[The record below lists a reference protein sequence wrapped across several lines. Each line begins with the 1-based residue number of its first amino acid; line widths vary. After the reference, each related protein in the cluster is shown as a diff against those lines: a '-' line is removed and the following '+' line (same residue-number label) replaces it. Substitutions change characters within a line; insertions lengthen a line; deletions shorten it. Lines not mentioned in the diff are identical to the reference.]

1 LGRTLADKA
10 KVDGIRPK
18 FDIRSTMIA
27 FSCANRE
34 KCGQKFV
41 SDFREFWAKKI
52 APILADL

>member
-1 LGRTLADKA
+1 MADKA